1 MSEAVL
7 AINDLTIDFGDTRAV
22 DGVSLTVGR
31 GEVVGLVGESGSGK
45 SVTALAALGLVGAG
59 GTVAGSVRLAGR
71 EVVGAH
77 ERDLRPLRGATA
89 GLVFQDAASSLF
101 PLRRVG
107 AQLGRLVRRHDRVS
121 REAARGSS
129 LGLLADVGFADP
141 GAVIDRYPH
150 ELSGGM
156 KQRAMIA
163 MALAGSPSLLIA
175 DEATTAL
182 DVTVQ
187 AQVMDLFVDLNRRRG
202 VSILLISHDLA
213 VVSDVCDRI
222 VVMRA
227 GRVVE
232 EAATDDLFDHPQHPY
247 TRALLAAAPSLDVS

>member
-1 MSEAVL
+1 MSTDVL
-7 AINDLTIDFGDTRAV
+7 RITDLTVTFGDTAAV
-22 DGVSLTVGR
+22 AGINLEVSR
-31 GEVVGLVGESGSGK
+31 GEILGLVGESGSGK
-45 SVTALAALGLVGAG
+45 SLTALATLGLLPGGAS
-59 GTVAGSVRLAGR
+59 ASGSVRVAGR
-71 EVVGAH
+71 EVMGAGDA
-77 ERDLRPLRGATA
+77 ELRGLRGGEV

-107 AQLGRLVRRHDRVS
+107 TQVGRLIRRHHGLS
-121 REAARGSS
+121 RDAARARS
-129 LGLLADVGFADP
+129 LELLADVGFAEPD
-141 GAVIDRYPH
+141 AVIDRYPH

-156 KQRAMIA
+156 KQRVMIA
-163 MALAGSPSLLIA
+163 MALAGDPQLLIA

-187 AQVMDLFVDLNRRRG
+187 ARVLDLFRHLNRARG

-232 EAATDDLFDHPQHPY
+232 TAATDTLFDDPRHPY
-247 TRALLAAAPSLDVS
+247 TRELLAAAPALEL